1 MRKNFRLITSM
12 TLVVAAFTIALC
24 LQSQAQQRKGK
35 VPPPTQSKN
44 RLQELANQEGGHFVL
59 RYHPNATVYPNVE
72 ELAKR
77 SDIIIVGTTLG
88 HRSKLT
94 PDGNFINQ
102 EVLVRVQEV
111 LKGEPGRSLVI
122 TVPGGSHR
130 FDDGS
135 YAIVEAI
142 GQRQPEDRS
151 ICVFFLKAA
160 VAGEGAVLR
169 LSSEVQGV
177 INLTGGKAQP
187 ASMRADDPFVSR
199 YKEMGAADFLRE
211 VHKAVP
217 RKQGVGK

>member
-1 MRKNFRLITSM
+1 MQKNFRLIA
-12 TLVVAAFTIALC
+12 LIAFVLIAFTIALN
-24 LQSQAQQRKGK
+24 LQLQAQQRKGK

-44 RLQELANQEGGHFVL
+44 RLQELANQAGGHFVL
-59 RYHPNATVYPNVE
+59 RYHPNAAVYPNVE

-77 SDIIIVGTTLG
+77 SDIIVVGTTLG
-88 HRSKLT
+88 HRSQLT

-111 LKGEPGRSLVI
+111 LKGDPGRSLVI
-122 TVPGGSHR
+122 TIPGGAHR

-151 ICVFFLKAA
+151 ICVFFLKSAA
-160 VAGEGAVLR
+160 TGEGAVLR

-187 ASMRADDPFVSR
+187 SSMRADDPFVSR

-217 RKQGVGK
+217 RKAGAGK